1 MQKYNTIDSYQS
13 SYPKRGA
20 ERQTEGPL
28 FALSL
33 WACPRCLRERE
44 AAAEMPKKQVKLNS
58 QDPPIPHALR
68 DLEDQFHS
76 VKFIGDF
83 ASYGKMWQGSF
94 FFFFLTPPKV
104 NKKPIQESY
113 AHLTSPFHQ
122 QWAAETG
129 KEKFASET
137 PGGSRVTLAPP
148 SSAACPPEGKQREPE
163 IASLP
168 AVRQEATSPTT
179 ESAHAID
186 SESCPVIHLQR
197 LAASHPAGEGRLAG
211 GLPGYAPP
219 GALPRKAG

>member
-1 MQKYNTIDSYQS
+1 M
-13 SYPKRGA
+13 
-20 ERQTEGPL
+20 
-28 FALSL
+28 
-33 WACPRCLRERE
+33 
-44 AAAEMPKKQVKLNS
+44 
-58 QDPPIPHALR
+58 
-68 DLEDQFHS
+68 
-76 VKFIGDF
+76 
-83 ASYGKMWQGSF
+83 
-94 FFFFLTPPKV
+94 

-197 LAASHPAGEGRLAG
+197 LAASHPPSWGGEAGRGSARVCAPWSPPKEGRVNGASVPG
-211 GLPGYAPP
+211 QEVSSSYPLP
-219 GALPRKAG
+219 LPRRNSPLWLCHLRPRGSAGFTPQAVEWIDISGAIKCA